1 MELYLINF
9 AMGIVSGIII
19 QVIYNDITM
28 TLYIEKKYRKPFLK
42 LYQRGLNI
50 YRFGYRVGNYV
61 VIDYDINNNIL
72 LDLSKK
78 TISVFEDNNMI
89 LSNHP
94 KVKEFEF
101 FYQELVKE
109 FHFEIYD
116 NIVVFG
122 DKIYSKNIF
131 KQMNLNPK
139 NTEKSED
146 LDIVNNKVTNF
157 NLDDILDK
165 ISEKGIKSLSKEEK
179 SFLNNFNKE

>member
-1 MELYLINF
+1 
-9 AMGIVSGIII
+9 
-19 QVIYNDITM
+19 
-28 TLYIEKKYRKPFLK
+28 
-42 LYQRGLNI
+42 
-50 YRFGYRVGNYV
+50 
-61 VIDYDINNNIL
+61 
-72 LDLSKK
+72 
-78 TISVFEDNNMI
+78 
-89 LSNHP
+89 
-94 KVKEFEF
+94 
-101 FYQELVKE
+101 LVKE